1 MHEILFSEALDILT
15 TDPTYRK
22 DVYFAVSL
30 NNNDFVTNT
39 VEHINGVTMPLLR
52 VDRGQIYS
60 KSTIY
65 ELGAAAL
72 FGGIY
77 VEE

>member
-1 MHEILFSEALDILT
+1 MKSITLNEAVNILT

-22 DVYFAVSL
+22 DVYFNISP
-30 NNNDFVTNT
+30 NCTKF
-39 VEHINGVTMPLLR
+39 HPGLLR

-60 KSTIY
+60 KAIIY

-77 VEE
+77 VED